1 MEKSKT
7 FDQYFQECI
16 QDRKIPLDTPP
27 YLRKALERAMREYDH
42 GIIQEKSAFEGFANK
57 YIIEGRPGLFPLEF
71 FRSVKRGLE
80 GVTKK
85 S

>member
-1 MEKSKT
+1 MT
-7 FDQYFQECI
+7 
-16 QDRKIPLDTPP
+16 
-27 YLRKALERAMREYDH
+27 EYDQ

>member
-1 MEKSKT
+1 
-7 FDQYFQECI
+7 
-16 QDRKIPLDTPP
+16 
-27 YLRKALERAMREYDH
+27 MREYDH

-71 FRSVKRGLE
+71 FRILKEYLKEVC
-80 GVTKK
+80 KK